1 MLTRVTRELLASYNL
16 HPKKRLGQ
24 HFLVDQGVLNRLL
37 LCAELKKD
45 DVVLEIGGGLGL
57 LTAEI
62 AGRALRVV
70 MVEKDRDLVEISRGV
85 LKSCANAKVVTG
97 DFLEFKSE
105 ENFSKV
111 VGNLPYYITT
121 PIIERL
127 LEPHVYSQGT
137 PKLVVLTI
145 QREVAER
152 IAAEPGSKTYGSFSV
167 FVQNL
172 AEVEIRSFVPKT
184 AFYPQPE
191 VGSAIITLRPRLR
204 PLRHID
210 SRLVRAAFGQRR
222 KMLRSAL
229 KELNVDFASAGI
241 DPTRRAETL
250 SLEEFERLSY
260 NLKE

>member
-1 MLTRVTRELLASYNL
+1 LASYNL

-24 HFLVDQGVLNRLL
+24 HFLVDQGVLNRLII
-37 LCAELKKD
+37 CAELKRD

-57 LTAEI
+57 LTAEL
-62 AGRALRVV
+62 ASRASRVV
-70 MVEKDRDLVEISRGV
+70 SVEKDRDLVQIARDV

-121 PIIERL
+121 PIIEYL
-127 LEPHVYSQGT
+127 LAEPRIYSQVP
-137 PKLVVLTI
+137 PKLIVLTI

-152 IAAEPGSKTYGSFSV
+152 MAAEPGSKVYGSFTV